1 MTLRT
6 IALLGALFL
15 AVPALAQDKGIAHN
29 MPNERDGLRPVP
41 INATWVVR
49 KADNYPNK
57 RIYRRYSF
65 TQEMDLP
72 NVMLLTCPR
81 DPSNMVHMS
90 FEMRRVGDLK
100 RVFPSGFD
108 DFEARFLVGGNSFSL
123 KGEVIETELFFD
135 RTPERWQE
143 FDKVLYSDEFKLRF
157 GGTETKATVI
167 YKVIPEFTKALPE
180 ILQTM
185 KAGSVTFYTTDQAM
199 RECRKYRGEV

>member
-1 MTLRT
+1 
-6 IALLGALFL
+6 LGRNT
-15 AVPALAQDKGIAHN
+15 PDE
-29 MPNERDGLRPVP
+29 PDGLRPVP

-49 KADNYPNK
+49 KADNHQEK

-72 NVMLLTCPR
+72 NVMILTCPR
-81 DPSNMVHMS
+81 DRGNMFHMS
-90 FEMRRVGDLK
+90 FEMRRIGDLK

-143 FDKVLYSDEFKLRF
+143 FDKVLTSDEFSLRF
-157 GGTETKATVI
+157 GGTENKATVT
-167 YKVIPEFTKALPE
+167 YKVIPEFTKALPK

-185 KAGSVTFYTTDQAM
+185 KVGSVTFYTTDQAM